1 MASADRQ
8 TVAGARGAALASQQI
23 GERRRPR
30 IGAAP
35 IILLTAALE
44 VPAMVMRLGGIH
56 IGTVVDTAIFGLA
69 IVSAAFI
76 LAWAAEAA
84 EVEISQAL
92 AVAFIALIAV
102 LPEYAVDM
110 TFAWKA
116 GQDPEYAP
124 YAVANMTGGNRLLIG
139 LGWSFVFFLFWYRTR
154 GKLLRLER
162 GHSIDVIAL
171 GAATAYSL
179 TIPFKGSISLVDTAV
194 LAAIFVVYVIIIA
207 RLESEEPELVGPA
220 RAVGTLPRTQRRIAL
235 LAMFLFAAVGI
246 FLAAEP
252 FAEGLIHTGTELGID
267 EFLLVQWLA
276 PLASEAPEFLVAG
289 ILAYRGRATVA
300 MGALLSSKVN
310 QWTLLIGGLPV
321 AYSAS
326 SGALDSLPLDS
337 RQQHEV
343 WLTAGQ
349 SAFAVA
355 VLVSLSLEAREAIA
369 LLGLFLI
376 QFFIPI
382 DGVHLAMT
390 YVYLVLA
397 IGIFLLNRRDIRALF
412 AGARAELRE
421 LAEAR
426 ARAREEVRAPPG

>member
-1 MASADRQ
+1 VIDGTAVTQDEAES
-8 TVAGARGAALASQQI
+8 GRGS
-23 GERRRPR
+23 RRRA
-30 IGAAP
+30 GAAP
-35 IILLTAALE
+35 IILGTAALE
-44 VPAMVMRLGGIH
+44 LPAMVLRLGGFH
-56 IGTVVDTAIFGLA
+56 IGTVVDTALFGLA
-69 IVSAAFI
+69 IVAAAFI

-116 GQDPEYAP
+116 GKDPEFAQF
-124 YAVANMTGGNRLLIG
+124 AVANMTGGNRLLIG

-154 GKLLRLER
+154 GRLLRLER
-162 GHSIDVIAL
+162 VHTIDVIAL

-179 TIPFKGSISLVDTAV
+179 TIPFKGSISLVDSAV
-194 LAAIFVVYVIIIA
+194 LGAIFVVYVAIIA

-220 RAVGTLPRTQRRIAL
+220 RAVGGLPRTQRRVAL
-235 LAMFLFAAVGI
+235 VAMFLFAAFGI
-246 FLAAEP
+246 FLSADP

-310 QWTLLIGGLPV
+310 QWTLLIGGLPI
-321 AYSAS
+321 AFSAS
-326 SGALDSLPLDS
+326 SGGLHALPLDT
-337 RQQHEV
+337 RQTHEV
-343 WLTAGQ
+343 WLTAAQ

-355 VLVSLSLEAREAIA
+355 VLASLSLSRLEAIG
-369 LLGLFLI
+369 LLGLFLV
-376 QFFIPI
+376 QFLIPV

-390 YVYLVLA
+390 FVYLALA
-397 IGIFLLNRRDIRALF
+397 LLIFLRERRDVRALF

-421 LAEAR
+421 LAAARAGPVEPEAR
-426 ARAREEVRAPPG
+426 SG